1 RVVPSARGPAWSAQT
16 TAMAGHAELRSA
28 SDPARL
34 THLPR
39 DLQFWTDFAD
49 GAVMFPLGI
58 AVALTLFALHQRR
71 AATAWTLS
79 IGCVWAAMLALKL
92 AGYTID
98 ALMPASPLNVVDL
111 VTPSGH
117 VASASAIY
125 GGVIG
130 LVLRWP
136 GTLKVRMLTASAAV
150 AIGIGLT
157 RIALGEHSLSEVLIG
172 AAVGLGGAVGLAS
185 MAGASVDRRA
195 ALALTAVTILVMA
208 VQHGEH
214 LSWEQ
219 GIHRFA
225 LEAIGRWRGTV

>member
-1 RVVPSARGPAWSAQT
+1 
-16 TAMAGHAELRSA
+16 
-28 SDPARL
+28 
-34 THLPR
+34 
-39 DLQFWTDFAD
+39 
-49 GAVMFPLGI
+49 MFPLGI
-58 AVALTLFALHQRR
+58 AVAMTLFALHQRR
-71 AATAWTLS
+71 AATAWTLA

-130 LVLRWP
+130 LVLRRP

-150 AIGIGLT
+150 AVGIGLT
-157 RIALGEHSLSEVLIG
+157 RIALGEHSPSEVLIG